1 MTNLLIQAESI
12 PSMHNTSAIIFV
24 IAIVIGIGLHF
35 IFSRTKLYHRQF
47 KGKGCFVL
55 ILYFLILIIADYI
68 IIVILM
74 FLTSRLYELF
84 QG

>member
-12 PSMHNTSAIIFV
+12 PNMHNTSVIIFG
-24 IAIVIGIGLHF
+24 IAIVIGIGLHL

-47 KGKGCFVL
+47 KGKGCLVL
-55 ILYFLILIIADYI
+55 TLYFLILMIADYI
-68 IIVILM
+68 IIAILM